1 MQMLSTRGAAAVS
14 PSMAILRGLAPD
26 GGLYVPAEFPSFTA
40 EEIRSLAKMG
50 YQERAAFVLGR
61 FLPDFTAEELKDAI
75 AGAYGTGFDCQAV
88 APMKKVGAWA
98 HALELWHGPTLAFKD
113 MALQLLPYLLTLSG
127 KKHGE
132 TREVFILVATSGD
145 TGKAALEGF
154 LDVPG
159 TRCCVFYPDGG
170 VSQAQ
175 RLQMVTTGGSNT
187 HVIAVEGNFD
197 DAQTGVK
204 RIFSDAAFAREMD
217 AQGRVLSSANSI
229 NFGRLVP
236 QIVYYFSAYADLL
249 AGGAIEMGQR
259 VNFCVPTGNFGD
271 ILAADYAAKAGLPV
285 GRLICA
291 SNENNVLTDFIR
303 TGCYDIRDRAFY
315 RTISPSMDILISSNL
330 ERLLFD
336 LSGCDAAKV
345 AALMEALRTERCYR
359 IDEGMHAALRAR
371 YAAGFAGEEA
381 VRAEIARSWRE
392 DRVLMDTHTA
402 VASAVLRAG
411 RAGEGRLRLLRRALP
426 PDGNARAAAD
436 PRAAGAARPPHGRVP
451 EGRHGAGRAGRTEKI
466 RPKKRL
472 PEKSGSGRGKF
483 SFLLRNRFLAFCA
496 AKWAKR
502 A

>member
-1 MQMLSTRGAAAVS
+1 MQMLSTRGALAVS

-26 GGLYVPAEFPSFTA
+26 GGLYVPAQFPRFTA
-40 EEIRSLAKMG
+40 EEIAGLAPLG
-50 YQERAAFVLGR
+50 YQERALAVLRR
-61 FLPDFTAEELKDAI
+61 FLPDFTAEELRGAI
-75 AGAYGTGFDCQAV
+75 AGAYGKGFDSPAV
-88 APMKKVGAWA
+88 APMARVGSWA

-113 MALQLLPYLLTLSG
+113 MALQLLPHLLTMSG
-127 KKHGE
+127 RKHGE

-159 TRCCVFYPDGG
+159 TRCCVFYPEGG

-187 HVIAVEGNFD
+187 HVIAVRGNFD
-197 DAQTGVK
+197 DAQSGVK
-204 RIFSDAAFAREMD
+204 RIFSDPDFAARMD

-236 QIVYYFSAYADLL
+236 QVVYYFSAYADLL
-249 AGGAIEMGQR
+249 AAGEIALGDK

-303 TGCYDIRDRAFY
+303 TGVYDISGRAFY

-336 LSGCDAAKV
+336 LSGGDGGRIAGLMAQLKAEGRYQVDGAMLDA
-345 AALMEALRTERCYR
+345 LQ
-359 IDEGMHAALRAR
+359 AR
-371 YAAGFAGEEA
+371 YSAGYVDEDGI
-381 VRAEIARSWRE
+381 RAEIRRAWQE
-392 DRVLMDTHTA
+392 DGYLMDTHTA
-402 VASAVLRAG
+402 VASAVLRAYRAETGDRTASVIVSTASPYKFGASVLEAIAG
-411 RAGEGRLRLLRRALP
+411 REAVAGKDDFACCAALSALT
-426 PDGNARAAAD
+426 GT
-436 PRAAGAARPPHGRVP
+436 RVP
-451 EGRHGAGRAGRTEKI
+451 EQIA
-466 RPKKRL
+466 RL
-472 PEKSGSGRGKF
+472 PELPVRHSAVCDREEMAQAVLSAVK
-483 SFLLRNRFLAFCA
+483 
-496 AKWAKR
+496 
-502 A
+502 